1 MNLKSKLFASA
12 VAFSMVLGAVAI
24 PASAATTAELTA
36 QINAL
41 LAQIAQLQA
50 QIGGGSV
57 VAGTTFTTDL
67 TVGSKGADVVA
78 LQTWLVSKGH
88 LVMPVGVAM
97 GYFGPLTKAAVATY
111 QTSVGI
117 TPAVGYFGPIT
128 RAKVNAV
135 AGAGTT
141 TGTTGT
147 TGTTVPAGSITTPG
161 AEGTIAATESSAG
174 TVSTVYEGDSMAPI
188 LGIKVE
194 ASGSDMAV
202 QRIKFDLDESAGS
215 DTKFYNKAYKKLYVT
230 EGGNVLASIDL
241 NSSTVIKDGTDYF
254 VTIAGFNSVIPKGG
268 SKTYLIKADAFSAI
282 DSTDAALT
290 FTLAVAAN
298 GVRAVDGAG
307 IDQYSGTT
315 AIAASPDIAASLA
328 ESATLTVSLNSST
341 PKKTDVVCTS
351 GSSENECDKLSV
363 LVFDMK
369 AEKDS
374 VKITDMNIAVA
385 KAGTGGATA
394 STTVYLYEGSSS
406 TELANATV
414 GSLNTAVFSDLDYTI
429 AKDVTKTFTVK
440 VDIDGANSTISNFT
454 ASASSTGITDENS
467 QGDSVTDSGTA
478 TGNQVG
484 VLNVGPEFSLVS
496 KSITTSGTPQ
506 DNVSGT
512 ASISTSTITAT
523 FNIKVKAVGG
533 PLEFG
538 TTQATSTAGAFVSST
553 TGFTIFRDGSSDATI
568 SSNAT
573 STSITFPSTCTTSG
587 YTNSCQLAEGSD
599 TTVAVSFQLQGRK
612 TSSAVFTPG
621 LYSVGIARLNWVNV
635 STTGGMGNTTFMSG
649 EADWRTSE
657 VSFP

>member
-50 QIGGGSV
+50 QIGGGTV

-67 TVGSKGADVVA
+67 TVGSRGPGVTA
-78 LQTWLVSKGH
+78 LQQWLVGKG
-88 LVMPVGVAM
+88 LLTMPAGVAY
-97 GYFGPLTKAAVATY
+97 GYFGPLTKAAVAAY

-128 RAKVNAV
+128 RAKVNATV
-135 AGAGTT
+135 VVTPPVTPPGTVVPVGA
-141 TGTTGT
+141 
-147 TGTTVPAGSITTPG
+147 ITTPG

-174 TVSTVYEGDSMAPI
+174 TVSTVYEGDSQAPI

-194 ASGSDMAV
+194 ATGSDMAV
-202 QRIKFDLDESAGS
+202 QRIKFDLDEDVTAS
-215 DTKFYNKAYKKLYVT
+215 DTKFYNKIYKKLYVT

-241 NSSTVIKDGTDYF
+241 NSTTVTKDGSDYF
-254 VTIAGFNSVIPKGG
+254 VTIAGFNSVVPKGS
-268 SKTYLIKADAFSAI
+268 SKIYLIKADVYGAI
-282 DSTDAALT
+282 DSADYNTET
-290 FTLAVAAN
+290 YTIAVAAS

-315 AIAASPDIAASLA
+315 AIAATPTVAATLSD
-328 ESATLTVSLNSST
+328 SATLTISLNSST
-341 PKKTDVVCTS
+341 PKKTDAVCTG

-374 VKITDMNIAVA
+374 AKITDMNIAVA

-394 STTVYLYEGSSS
+394 STTVYLYEGS
-406 TELANATV
+406 TLLANATV

-440 VDIDGANSTISNFT
+440 VDIRNANKTISNFT

-467 QGDSVTDSGTA
+467 VGDSVTDSGTA

-484 VLNVGPEFSLVS
+484 VLSVGPEFTLVS
-496 KSITTSGTPQ
+496 KSITTNGVPQ

-523 FNIKVKAVGG
+523 FNIKVKAVGAA
-533 PLEFG
+533 LVFG
-538 TTQATSTAGAFVSST
+538 TTQATSTTGAFVSST
-553 TGFTIFRDGSSDATI
+553 TGFTVFKNGSSDATI

-599 TTVAVSFQLQGRK
+599 VTVPVSFQLQGR
-612 TSSAVFTPG
+612 TTASTVFSPG
-621 LYSVGIARLNWVNV
+621 LYSFGIAQLNWVYDN
-635 STTGGMGNTTFMSG
+635 SAGGTYGTTFMSG